1 MAGSGAILGET
12 ERVESWEPGW
22 PGRPSE
28 PNSLGRR
35 IAALRVERGWT
46 QQDLAERLGVSRV
59 AVSHLETDINS
70 PGERTVA
77 LLAGLFRME
86 PHDLVDGTSY
96 PVAKADR
103 LPVVVARWTEM
114 EHQLA
119 LLDRDLR
126 WLESAERPVARRV
139 LAEWDETLEAL
150 ASTVHDPG
158 EQRVLAEARRAI
170 SRERR
175 L

>member
-1 MAGSGAILGET
+1 VGET
-12 ERVESWEPGW
+12 GAVKSWEPGSW

-35 IAALRVERGWT
+35 IAVLRAERGWT

-59 AVSHLETDINS
+59 AVSHLETDINT

-86 PHDLVDGTSY
+86 PHELVDATSY

-103 LPVVVARWTEM
+103 LPVVVARWTEV

-119 LLDRDLR
+119 LFDRDLR
-126 WLESAERPVARRV
+126 WLESADRAVAGRV
-139 LAEWDETLEAL
+139 LAEWDDTLKAL
-150 ASTVHDPG
+150 ASVVHDPE
-158 EQRVLAEARRAI
+158 EQRLVAEARRAI

>member
-1 MAGSGAILGET
+1 ME
-12 ERVESWEPGW
+12 VDPWEPGSW

-35 IAALRVERGWT
+35 IAALRAERGWT

-86 PHDLVDGTSY
+86 PHELVDATSY
-96 PVAKADR
+96 PVSKADR
-103 LPVVVARWTEM
+103 LPMVVARWTEV

-119 LLDRDLR
+119 LLERDLR
-126 WLESAERPVARRV
+126 WLESAERPVARAV
-139 LAEWDETLEAL
+139 LAEWEDTLEVL
-150 ASTVHDPG
+150 AASVHDQA
-158 EQRVLAEARRAI
+158 EQRLVAEARRAI

-175 L
+175 S

>member
-1 MAGSGAILGET
+1 MEQ
-12 ERVESWEPGW
+12 WEPGSW

-35 IAALRVERGWT
+35 IAALRAERGWT
-46 QQDLAERLGVSRV
+46 QQDLAERLAVSRV

-86 PHDLVDGTSY
+86 PHELVDSTSY
-96 PVAKADR
+96 PLAKADR
-103 LPVVVARWTEM
+103 LPVVVARWTEV

-119 LLDRDLR
+119 LLKRDLI
-126 WLESAERPVARRV
+126 WLESAERSVARRV
-139 LAEWDETLEAL
+139 LGEWEQTLEAL
-150 ASTVHDPG
+150 AASAHDRA
-158 EQRVLAEARRAI
+158 EQQALAEARRAI
-170 SRERR
+170 SLERR
-175 L
+175 P

>member
-1 MAGSGAILGET
+1 
-12 ERVESWEPGW
+12 VDSWEPGSW

-35 IAALRVERGWT
+35 IAALRTERGWT

-59 AVSHLETDINS
+59 AVSHLETDINT

-77 LLAGLFRME
+77 LLAGLFRQE
-86 PHDLVDGTSY
+86 PHELVDGTSY
-96 PVAKADR
+96 PLAKADR
-103 LPVVVARWTEM
+103 LPVVVARWTEV

-139 LAEWDETLEAL
+139 LAEWDETLAAL
-150 ASTVHDPG
+150 QQTVHD
-158 EQRVLAEARRAI
+158 RVERELLTVARRRLRA
-170 SRERR
+170 ERQP
-175 L
+175 

>member
-1 MAGSGAILGET
+1 MGENGH
-12 ERVESWEPGW
+12 VESWEPGSW

-35 IAALRVERGWT
+35 IAVLRVERGWT
-46 QQDLAERLGVSRV
+46 QQELAERLGVSRV
-59 AVSHLETDINS
+59 AISHLETDINS

-86 PHDLVDGTSY
+86 PHELVDGTSY

-103 LPVVVARWTEM
+103 LPMVVARWTEV

-126 WLESAERPVARRV
+126 WLESAERRVARRV
-139 LAEWDETLEAL
+139 LDEWDLKLGAL
-150 ASTVHDPG
+150 SATACDLG
-158 EQRVLAEARRAI
+158 ERRALDDARRTI

-175 L
+175 F

>member
-1 MAGSGAILGET
+1 MKP
-12 ERVESWEPGW
+12 WEPGGW

-28 PNSLGRR
+28 PNSLARR

-70 PGERTVA
+70 AGERTVA

-86 PHDLVDGTSY
+86 PHELVDGTSY

-103 LPVVVARWTEM
+103 LPVVVARWTEV

-126 WLESAERPVARRV
+126 WLESAERSIARRV
-139 LAEWDETLEAL
+139 LAEWHQTLESL
-150 ASTVHDPG
+150 AARSHDPS
-158 EQRVLAEARRAI
+158 EQRLVAEARRAI